1 MSRDTHTKFN
11 VPLFGG
17 NQNWSEKVMLAT
29 YKNTEII
36 KEKASFVVVLYV
48 INQNELARTFLKLS
62 LI

>member
-1 MSRDTHTKFN
+1 MR
-11 VPLFGG
+11 V
-17 NQNWSEKVMLAT
+17 T

-36 KEKASFVVVLYV
+36 KEKTSFVVLHV